1 MLNLAGPVS
10 VFELVENEVAPIQLV
25 FELVQDFLVARRR
38 VPLPVLVLILNGGGL
53 ERVFLMRR

>member
-10 VFELVENEVAPIQLV
+10 VFELVENEVAPIKLV

-38 VPLPVLVLILNGGGL
+38 VPLPVLVLILYGRCL
-53 ERVFLMRR
+53 ERVFLVRR